1 MITES
6 IRNRILNHMLAI
18 AGYDLTTADI
28 GDRPNWFRDY
38 TMTTEQ
44 EAQWLEEGATIL
56 VGTTSRTTPNL
67 DLCRAKV
74 KMSWINLQWGLRVVP
89 AKE

>member
-1 MITES
+1 VITES
-6 IRNRILNHMLAI
+6 IRDRILNRMLAI
-18 AGYDLTTADI
+18 AGYNVTVKDVQNDP
-28 GDRPNWFRDY
+28 DRFLYY

-44 EAQWLEEGATIL
+44 EAQWLEEGAAIL
-56 VGTTSRTTPNL
+56 VETTSL
-67 DLCRAKV
+67 VLYRARM

>member
-18 AGYDLTTADI
+18 AGYDRTVSHVRAL
-28 GDRPNWFRDY
+28 PNWFRDY

-44 EAQWLEEGATIL
+44 EAQWLKKGPL
-56 VGTTSRTTPNL
+56 FSSRPL
-67 DLCRAKV
+67 ASSSAEPR
-74 KMSWINLQWGLRVVP
+74 
-89 AKE
+89 

>member
-18 AGYDLTTADI
+18 AGYDRTVSHVRAL
-28 GDRPNWFRDY
+28 PNWFRDY

-44 EAQWLEEGATIL
+44 EAQWLEEGAAIL
-56 VGTTSRTTPNL
+56 VETTSL
-67 DLCRAKV
+67 VLCRAKV

>member
-18 AGYDLTTADI
+18 AGYDRTVSHVRAL
-28 GDRPNWFRDY
+28 PNWFRDY

-44 EAQWLEEGATIL
+44 EAQWLEEGAAIL
-56 VGTTSRTTPNL
+56 VETTSRTTPNL